1 MEDRPMVIEFLC
13 LACGT
18 QGTRLVEGGAEE
30 GAATEPGP
38 GPGFSCPRC
47 GSEVLQPARPV
58 ALAR

>member
-1 MEDRPMVIEFLC
+1 MVIEFLC